1 MLLDAWFRYL
11 SFFFTD
17 TKQICKVALMVV
29 FSLFFFIM
37 YAVSY
42 FYRFDDSLPKLHTHI
57 CSGFSQ

>member
-1 MLLDAWFRYL
+1 MLGFGTFLFFLPIQNRYA
-11 SFFFTD
+11 
-17 TKQICKVALMVV
+17 KPVGVALMVV